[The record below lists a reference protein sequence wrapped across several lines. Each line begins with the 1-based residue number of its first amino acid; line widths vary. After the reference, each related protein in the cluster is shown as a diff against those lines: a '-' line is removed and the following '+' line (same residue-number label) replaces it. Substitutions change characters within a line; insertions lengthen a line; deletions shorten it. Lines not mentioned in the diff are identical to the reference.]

1 MYKKV
6 CLLGSTGSIGC
17 NSLEVIDNLNNNDF
31 PVKVVCLTTN
41 SRINLLSEQIKKFK
55 PETIVITDKKAYE
68 DFNSKYS
75 FPDLEIL
82 FGEEGLTEVSGR
94 DNYSLLITAL
104 VGFSGLKPTV
114 NAIKSGKDIALANKE
129 TLVIAGKLIN
139 ELVKSKNVKL
149 IPIDSEHSAI
159 LQCLVGEK
167 KSDIRK
173 IILTASGGPFRNKS
187 VDELKCISVKE
198 ALNHPNWKMGDKIT
212 IDSATMMNKGL
223 EVIEAK
229 WLFELES
236 DKLEVLIH
244 PQSVIH
250 SMVEFN
256 DGSVKAQLGIPDMKI
271 PIQYAITFPV
281 RINSEF
287 SKMDFK
293 KYNTLTF
300 ESPDFNKYKCLKI
313 AYDVLEKSGTSPIV
327 MNAANE
333 IAVDLFLKE
342 KISFLSIPEIIEKQL
357 ENHNTLVDF
366 DLETITEIDKETR
379 MNVLKRYNS

>member
-17 NSLEVIDNLNNNDF
+17 NSLEVIDNLNKNDF

-41 SRINLLSEQIKKFK
+41 TRIEILSEQIKKYK
-55 PETIVITDKKAYE
+55 PETIVITDKKAFE
-68 DFNSKYS
+68 DFNLKYS

-82 FGEEGLTEVSGR
+82 FGDEGLIEVSGR
-94 DNYSLLITAL
+94 ENFSLLITAL
-104 VGFSGLKPTV
+104 VGFSGLRPTIK
-114 NAIKSGKDIALANKE
+114 AIKSGKDIALANKE

-139 ELVKSKNVKL
+139 ELVEINKVKL

-159 LQCLVGEK
+159 LQCLTGENK
-167 KSDIRK
+167 NSVRK
-173 IILTASGGPFRNKS
+173 IILTASGGPFRNKTI
-187 VDELKCISVKE
+187 DELKDISVKE
-198 ALNHPNWKMGDKIT
+198 ALDHPNWKMGNKIT

-229 WLFELES
+229 WLFEVENENI
-236 DKLEVLIH
+236 EVLIH

-250 SMVEFN
+250 SMVEFT

-271 PIQYAITFPV
+271 PIQYAITYPV
-281 RINSEF
+281 RINSEI
-287 SKMDFK
+287 SNMDFK
-293 KYNTLTF
+293 KYNSLTF
-300 ESPDFNKYKCLKI
+300 ESPDFNKYKCLKL
-313 AYDVLEKSGTSPIV
+313 AYDVLKKGGTFPVV

-333 IAVDLFLKE
+333 IAVELFLKE

-357 ENHNTLVDF
+357 ENHNNLIDF
-366 DLETITEIDKETR
+366 DLEAILEIDKETR
-379 MNVLKRYNS
+379 INVLKRYNS